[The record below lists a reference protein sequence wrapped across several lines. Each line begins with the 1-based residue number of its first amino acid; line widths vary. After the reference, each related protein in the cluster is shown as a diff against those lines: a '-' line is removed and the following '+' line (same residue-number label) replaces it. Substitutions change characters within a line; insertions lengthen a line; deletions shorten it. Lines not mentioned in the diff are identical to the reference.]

1 MSKQYVYFTCFLFTM
16 AALLA
21 ASAQE
26 DAVMVSGAAALNNTT
41 SNMTT
46 SNATSNE
53 SIIAPLVPAE
63 MAEIETNETLSSP
76 LDASPAIAD
85 QDESMPAE
93 NETVPAENLTSIE
106 SSAPISVNE
115 AVVAEPGVMVLGG
128 SNLITKPDKPIY
140 AIGAAAGR
148 PGIFPIGKVYLPDQA
163 YNAGMSAETIM
174 DLSALPFYTNHM

>member
-26 DAVMVSGAAALNNTT
+26 DAVMVSGAVALNNTT

-76 LDASPAIAD
+76 LNASPAIVD
-85 QDESMPAE
+85 QDESNPAG
-93 NETVPAENLTSIE
+93 NQTVPTENLTSEKSIAPAE
-106 SSAPISVNE
+106 IAVSADAGQSV
-115 AVVAEPGVMVLGG
+115 MTLGG
-128 SNLITKPDKPIY
+128 SDQKAKPERAVY
-140 AIGAAAGR
+140 AIGEAAGQ
-148 PGIFPIGKVYLPDQA
+148 PGLFAIGKQYLPDQA
-163 YNAGMSAETIM
+163 YKAGMSAETIM